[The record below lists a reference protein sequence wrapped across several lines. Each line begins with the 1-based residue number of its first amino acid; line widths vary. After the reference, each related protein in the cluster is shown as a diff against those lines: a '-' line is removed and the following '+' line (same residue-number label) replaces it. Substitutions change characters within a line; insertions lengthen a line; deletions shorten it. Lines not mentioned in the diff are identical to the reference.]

1 MGKQPVD
8 VVLTPERRMR
18 RLHVAFASA
27 VLAAAVAATSAQA
40 QQLAA
45 SSTGLD
51 WLAADASQRVAWSLQ
66 IARLFNKEDAF
77 GEAVEVCLSE
87 GLADRD
93 DVDLSVLNEMRQ
105 GDLPMLT
112 AGCVLSLGPHE
123 APSH

>member
-1 MGKQPVD
+1 
-8 VVLTPERRMR
+8 MR
-18 RLHVAFASA
+18 RLHAAFASI
-27 VLAAAVAATSAQA
+27 VLAGALATTGAKAQE
-40 QQLAA
+40 LAA

-51 WLAADASQRVAWSLQ
+51 WLAADAGQRVAWSQQ

-77 GEAVEVCLSE
+77 GEAVETCLSE

-112 AGCVLSLGPHE
+112 AGCVLSLGPNE
-123 APSH
+123 TPSH